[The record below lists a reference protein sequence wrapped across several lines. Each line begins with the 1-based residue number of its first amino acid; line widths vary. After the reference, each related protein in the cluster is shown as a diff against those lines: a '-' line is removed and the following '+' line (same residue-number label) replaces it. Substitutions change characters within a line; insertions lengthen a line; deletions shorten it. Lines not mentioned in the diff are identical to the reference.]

1 MAADT
6 KTNDVVLEIN
16 NISVSFD
23 GFYALT
29 EVRTKVMRN
38 SIHFFIGP
46 NGAGKTTLLD
56 IICAKTKPTSGTV
69 IFHPKGREA
78 VRLTGMKEYK
88 IVQEGVGKKVSG
100 TICIRKPHCGGEH
113 DTFSKGSQGHT

>member
-46 NGAGKTTLLD
+46 NGAGKTTTLECLEGLRPYD
-56 IICAKTKPTSGTV
+56 SGC
-69 IFHPKGREA
+69 
-78 VRLTGMKEYK
+78 
-88 IVQEGVGKKVSG
+88 IVVSG
-100 TICIRKPHCGGEH
+100 KPPAQL
-113 DTFSKGSQGHT
+113 FSTPRAEKP

>member
-1 MAADT
+1 MD
-6 KTNDVVLEIN
+6 NEVVLAIN

-29 EVRTKVMRN
+29 DVKTTVKRN
-38 SIHFFIGP
+38 TVHFFIGP

-69 IFHPKGREA
+69 IFYPKNRES
-78 VRLTGMKEYK
+78 VRLTGKSPVELP
-88 IVQEGVGKKVSG
+88 ITLTE
-100 TICIRKPHCGGEH
+100 I
-113 DTFSKGSQGHT
+113 

>member
-1 MAADT
+1 MATAT

-38 SIHFFIGP
+38 SIHF
-46 NGAGKTTLLD
+46 LSD
-56 IICAKTKPTSGTV
+56 PTAQERPR
-69 IFHPKGREA
+69 F
-78 VRLTGMKEYK
+78 LT
-88 IVQEGVGKKVSG
+88 
-100 TICIRKPHCGGEH
+100 
-113 DTFSKGSQGHT
+113 